1 MLRKKLVKLFTVV
14 LIASNDISLLEVKDE
29 KLDEISG
36 GYLNNAV
43 NLNINLNT
51 NSKIILWDEKKILV
65 PKIKNSK

>member
-14 LIASNDISLLEVKDE
+14 LIATNEMSFLEVKDE

-36 GYLNNAV
+36 GYLNNPV

-51 NSKIILWDEKKILV
+51 NSKIILWDEKKMLV